1 MLGLPINTSLSNWLH
16 SLEPRHSIAT
26 EYYSLIP
33 KWRSGNI
40 PFVDIPYDYNRSE
53 HLRQASLVESLAAN
67 ITLAER
73 STIIDIGTGDG
84 WPSLPLAHIRPKA
97 YVLGIDGS
105 EERLSRSRKNLSSL
119 GLTNVD
125 FLAAD
130 IGEIPVRSC
139 TVDGVV
145 ASFAIEEAVDVGQA
159 AREIFRVLKTGG
171 FLKFI
176 HQVWTLPAPRI
187 ETISLIQGIA
197 NSDHLVPLLVHTIR
211 EENPNRE
218 IRTVLVLDS
227 SSAASEIHQ
236 KLLIDSARLSTQYGE
251 ALIDVPSSRV
261 IFKENVLKHL
271 KKLTSELFTY
281 ETKRYDAKDL
291 VALLNDIGFTNLKNT
306 KIPSVTLQAYPEI
319 YEGSRYLFET
329 ISREL
334 GGLNEVGEGVI
345 TATKPIG
352 IS

>member
-1 MLGLPINTSLSNWLH
+1 MLGLLINTSLSNWLH

-53 HLRQASLVESLAAN
+53 HLRQASLIESLAAN
-67 ITLAER
+67 ITLTER
-73 STIIDIGTGDG
+73 STIIDLGTGDG

-105 EERLSRSRKNLSSL
+105 EQRLSRSRKNLSSL

-130 IGEIPVRSC
+130 IGEIPVRPC

-145 ASFAIEEAVDVGQA
+145 ASFAIEEAVDVGQT

-176 HQVWTLPAPRI
+176 HQVWMLPASRI

-197 NSDHLVPLLVHTIR
+197 NDDHPAPLLVHTIR
-211 EENPNRE
+211 EDNPNRE

-227 SSAASEIHQ
+227 SSDASEIHQ
-236 KLLIDSARLSTQYGE
+236 KLLIDSARLPTQYGE
-251 ALIDVPSSRV
+251 ALLDVPSSRI
-261 IFKENVLKHL
+261 IFKENILKHL
-271 KKLTSELFTY
+271 KKLTRELFTY
-281 ETKRYDAKDL
+281 ETKRYNTKDL
-291 VALLNDIGFTNLKNT
+291 VTLLNDIGFTSLKNT
-306 KIPSVTLQAYPEI
+306 NIPSVTLKTYPEI
-319 YEGSRYLFET
+319 YKGSKYLFET
-329 ISREL
+329 MSKQL
-334 GGLNEVGEGVI
+334 GELNEIGEGII
-345 TATKPIG
+345 TANKPIG
-352 IS
+352 VN